1 MQTNKKSFKHQSN
14 LTSAGSNHHAILW
27 FSSRTTLISP
37 CGETP
42 NKHDPAMQLNIDI
55 IKGIHNIQIEQKIKH
70 QSKEQSAFVGKKEQ
84 SLNSDTKPCQN
95 LNVNTSS

>member
-1 MQTNKKSFKHQSN
+1 
-14 LTSAGSNHHAILW
+14 
-27 FSSRTTLISP
+27 
-37 CGETP
+37 
-42 NKHDPAMQLNIDI
+42 MQLNIDI